1 MTLLREALRHARDI
15 VNAPA
20 GSISANNV
28 QAALE
33 EIDREKLPASQ
44 KAQPN
49 GVASLDGAGKVP
61 QAQLPVAEL
70 SPTEILDKLKT
81 VDGPGSGL
89 DADTVDGKQADA
101 LLLKTA
107 ISNAIDSTSSATV
120 ASSQAA
126 KTAYDMG
133 KSGLDRA
140 DSAHSTITANDAS
153 YKASFEKIV
162 NRDKAN
168 GYAGLDSAGKLNPDM
183 IPGQTIVN
191 VKTYASTT
199 ARNADKTNHKGDMAI
214 VEKSGGSA
222 DLYILKKDPAGAVT
236 TDADWLTLQTS
247 ITVDVRS
254 WNNRTGAVMPAKGD
268 YTTAQ
273 VLHDGGQLDSAIV
286 AIKNSI
292 PTTAGDL
299 NAYTKPETDGKFI
312 AKTAI
317 SNAIDSTSSAT
328 VASSQAAKT
337 AYDRG
342 TTALNT
348 ANGKIDQA
356 TADGRYLG
364 KTAKAVDADK
374 LDGLNSTNFVRTSA
388 LSDSI
393 SSDSSAT
400 AATSKAAKLAYDRG
414 STALNTANGKLGKTE
429 KAADADKLDGQDSV
443 YYRNAANLNAGTL
456 PAARSS
462 VYRVVTNDV
471 TAVHGDQILVDLSA
485 GDGVTVNLPPT
496 PSPGQ
501 HVTVFDAAALC
512 DSKPLII
519 GRNTKNIMGSAENVT
534 FDVPGYRATFAYLN
548 STRGWVV
555 A

>member
-20 GSISANNV
+20 GAISASNV

-61 QAQLPVAEL
+61 QAQLPVKEL
-70 SPTEILDKLKT
+70 DADEILTKLKT

-89 DADTVDGKQADA
+89 DADTLDGKQADA
-101 LLLKTA
+101 LILKTA
-107 ISNAIDSTSSATV
+107 ISNAINSTSTTTV

-140 DSAHSTITANDAS
+140 DSAHSAITSNDAT
-153 YKASFEKIV
+153 YNATFEKIV
-162 NRDKAN
+162 NRNEAN
-168 GYAGLDSAGKLNPDM
+168 GYAGLDSAGKLNPDL

-191 VKTYASTT
+191 VKTYAST
-199 ARNADKTNHKGDMAI
+199 AERNADKTNHKGDMAI

-222 DLYILKKDPAGAVT
+222 DLYILKKDPAGAAT

-268 YTTAQ
+268 YTSAQ
-273 VLHDGGQLDSAIV
+273 VLHDGGQLDSALT

-299 NAYTKPETDGKFI
+299 NAYTKPEADGKFI
-312 AKTAI
+312 LKTAI
-317 SNAIDSTSSAT
+317 SSAVNSTSTTT

-342 TTALNT
+342 TSALNT
-348 ANGKIDQA
+348 ANGKLDQA
-356 TADGRYLG
+356 TADGLYLG
-364 KTAKAVDADK
+364 KTAKAADADK
-374 LDGLNSTNFVRTSA
+374 LDGIDSTGYLKTSA

-393 SSDSSAT
+393 SSDSNAT
-400 AATSKAAKLAYDRG
+400 AATSKAAKTAYDRG
-414 STALNTANGKLGKTE
+414 TTALNTANGKLGKTE
-429 KAADADKLDGQDSV
+429 KAADADKLDGQDGAW
-443 YYRNAANLNAGTL
+443 YRSASNLNTGTL
-456 PAARSS
+456 PTARASN
-462 VYRVVTNDV
+462 YRVVTATT
-471 TAVHGDQILVDLSA
+471 TAAHGDLILADMSS
-485 GDGVTVNLPPT
+485 GSGITINLPAS
-496 PSPGQ
+496 PSVGN
-501 HVTVFDAAALC
+501 HVTVFDAAKLAG
-512 DSKPLII
+512 SKPLVI
-519 GRNTKNIMGSAENVT
+519 GRNTKNIMGSPEDVT
-534 FDVPGYRATFAYLN
+534 FDVPGYRATFVYLN
-548 STRGWVV
+548 STRGWIV